1 MHHPHRLRSR
11 LFGRMLIVVLLL
23 AATGLPV
30 AAEEAKETMPP
41 PIDHILLE
49 VKNLDR
55 SIAFYRDQLGLT
67 VKKRSGDFAM
77 LESANV
83 GVYLWSKRWKWSPP
97 PPKEGRSPQGM
108 YPHFV
113 IPDVK
118 GTMERLRQTGYR
130 IVAEAK
136 DYDYGTEGFVA
147 DPDGF
152 VWALISR

>member
-1 MHHPHRLRSR
+1 MHRPHRHRRRPLSR
-11 LFGRMLIVVLLL
+11 AFSILLLL
-23 AATGLPV
+23 AATSLPV
-30 AAEEAKETMPP
+30 AADEAKDPNPP
-41 PIDHILLE
+41 HIDHILLE
-49 VKNLDR
+49 VKDLDR
-55 SIAFYRDQLGLT
+55 SIAFYRDQLGL
-67 VKKRSGDFAM
+67 KLRKRSDDFAT

-113 IPDVK
+113 IPDVR
-118 GTMERLRQTGYR
+118 GTMKRLRQAGYR

>member
-1 MHHPHRLRSR
+1 
-11 LFGRMLIVVLLL
+11 MLIVVLLL

>member
-1 MHHPHRLRSR
+1 VQRLVRTLS
-11 LFGRMLIVVLLL
+11 IVGLLV
-23 AATGLPV
+23 AADRPV
-30 AAEEAKETMPP
+30 AAEEAKESAPP

-49 VKNLDR
+49 VKDLNR

-67 VKKRSGDFAM
+67 LKKRSGDFAT

-83 GVYLWSKRWKWSPP
+83 GVYLWSKRWDWSSP
-97 PPKEGRSPQGM
+97 PPKEGRTPQGM

-118 GTMERLRQTGYR
+118 GTMARLRKAGYH

>member
-1 MHHPHRLRSR
+1 M
-11 LFGRMLIVVLLL
+11 
-23 AATGLPV
+23 
-30 AAEEAKETMPP
+30 
-41 PIDHILLE
+41 
-49 VKNLDR
+49 KNLDR

-67 VKKRSGDFAM
+67 VKKRSGDFVT

-83 GVYLWSKRWKWSPP
+83 GVYLWSKRWKWSPS

-118 GTMERLRQTGYR
+118 GTMERLRQAGYR

-152 VWALISR
+152 VWALISQ